1 MNMKKAQINLKLF
14 LDALGISPEISTLE
28 DRKRVQ
34 KAVYIGQE
42 AGGVDLGYSYG
53 WYLLGP
59 YSPELTQDYFTL
71 NDDLINGDEGY
82 KRYKLVEPLLGKLD
96 NIKSLMEVPQEAD
109 LPQEDWLELVA
120 SIVYLMKER
129 NDVERTR
136 AKLSQKKGHL
146 MGCFEVAF
154 DLLKEQR
161 LISS

>member
-14 LDALGISPEISTLE
+14 LDTLGISPEISTLE

-42 AGGVDLGYSYG
+42 AGVNLGYSYG

-71 NDDLINGDEGY
+71 NYDLINGDEEY
-82 KRYKLVEPLLGKLD
+82 NSYKLVESLSNKL
-96 NIKSLMEVPQEAD
+96 NGIKSLMEVPQEVN

-120 SIVYLMKER
+120 SIIYSMKET
-129 NDVERTR
+129 NDVGRTK
-136 AKLSQKKGHL
+136 AKLSLQKDHL
-146 MGCFEVAF
+146 MEYFDVAF
-154 DLLKEQR
+154 KLSTDQGLV
-161 LISS
+161 SN

>member
-1 MNMKKAQINLKLF
+1 MKKAQINLKLF
-14 LDALGISPEISTLE
+14 LDALGISSEISTLE

-42 AGGVDLGYSYG
+42 AGVDLGYSYG

-71 NDDLINGDEGY
+71 NDDMMTGDEDY
-82 KRYKLVEPLLGKLD
+82 SRYKLVGPLLNKLD
-96 NIKSLMEVPQEAD
+96 NVKSLMEVPQKVN

-120 SIVYLMKER
+120 SIMYLMEEK
-129 NDVERTR
+129 NDVGMTK

-146 MGCFEVAF
+146 MDCFEIAL
-154 DLLKEQR
+154 DLLKEHR
-161 LISS
+161 LISN

>member
-1 MNMKKAQINLKLF
+1 MKKAQINLKLF
-14 LDALGISPEISTLE
+14 LDALGISSEISTLE

-42 AGGVDLGYSYG
+42 AGVDLGYSYG

-59 YSPELTQDYFTL
+59 YSPELTQDYFIL

-82 KRYKLVEPLLGKLD
+82 TRYKLVEPLLVKLD

-129 NDVERTR
+129 NDVERTK